1 MAVAMPEQGMQLRS
15 MDCETSRPDQLSDAT
30 IWLLAVRDERDRTA
44 FGKLFDHFSPR
55 LKAMLMKTGLN
66 SGAAEDVL
74 QDVMLSVWR
83 KASQFDPHRAEASA
97 WIYRIARNRR
107 IDLARREGRPVP
119 DEIANEQEVQSDA
132 GMILALDQEARR
144 LREALGN
151 LAPEQSAIIEKAY
164 LGELTHREIS
174 TETGLPLG
182 TIKSRIRLGLE
193 RLRHELK
200 DLR

>member
-1 MAVAMPEQGMQLRS
+1 MAVAMPKQGMQLRS

-30 IWLLAVRDERDRTA
+30 IWLLAVRRRTDRTA

-151 LAPEQSAIIEKAY
+151 LAPQQSAIIEKAY

>member
-44 FGKLFDHFSPR
+44 FAKLFDHFSPR

-119 DEIANEQEVQSDA
+119 DEIANEPEAQSDA

>member
-1 MAVAMPEQGMQLRS
+1 MAVAMPKQGMQLRS

-182 TIKSRIRLGLE
+182 TIKSRIRLGASNGCGMN
-193 RLRHELK
+193 
-200 DLR
+200 